1 MVALRNLIIIF
12 AAVVLL
18 VHPPLVF
25 ATVATGAVTGREVW
39 ELTASGASKVAA
51 AELTIANA
59 TRVLGLLGRYAGY
72 VGLAFAL
79 YDMAANTWDWW
90 HQDYDAG
97 TVAPVAPGEGSAG
110 VVPVGTGTGSANGP
124 WLCADGFSGA
134 AGEIPLGVIVTGITA
149 HSSSASFGG
158 AHGMCS
164 WYDINWIST
173 SSLPAASLSAASSG
187 PTNRLPFIEQLD
199 GAIADLT
206 NTANGVISGV
216 TVPMGQS
223 FDGTVALLRDARNL
237 VSTGLSLTP
246 SDYTLGGNSAAGSAS
261 LPGNGIPASVPGGVE
276 TTVAP
281 TQTPPIVDNSGV
293 VSAVSSA
300 AGVISSAIAASQSAV
315 VSAVQATTAAIA
327 ASQAAV
333 VSAVQAVAAPIVAA
347 VAASQSAV
355 VSAVQATT
363 ASISATQAAVVSA
376 VQAIPAAISAALHPD
391 LSAIKESVDA
401 VVAGQTSNPPDATLP
416 INADAVVCPVCSRED
431 QWGTAWSSLRDA
443 GMAAPVFGLINRIVL
458 NPVGT
463 IERVRTV
470 STNNFGVLSFDLNVW
485 GIDTYIGVVRYV
497 VIFVALMAGYF
508 VIFG

>member
-1 MVALRNLIIIF
+1 MVTRVIAVLV
-12 AAVVLL
+12 AVVLL
-18 VHPPLVF
+18 VHPPLVS
-25 ATVATGAVTGREVW
+25 ATVATGAVTGRNVW
-39 ELTASGASKVAA
+39 ELTASGAAKVAA
-51 AELTIANA
+51 AERTIANA

-293 VSAVSSA
+293 VSAVNSA
-300 AGVISSAIAASQSAV
+300 AGVISSAISASQAAV
-315 VSAVQATTAAIA
+315 VSAVQSVVSVVEAIPAAISA
-327 ASQAAV
+327 AAVATYTPIVAAVTASQAAV
-333 VSAVQAVAAPIVAA
+333 VSAVQAIAAPIVTAINEA
-347 VAASQSAV
+347 KTAI
-355 VSAVQATT
+355 VSAVSSAPAGGGSAGTTT
-363 ASISATQAAVVSA
+363 AVESLAAQQTA
-376 VQAIPAAISAALHPD
+376 RNAAAESAAAAAAPADVICPECVREDKWSEAWGTL
-391 LSAIKESVDA
+391 AA
-401 VVAGQTSNPPDATLP
+401 AGQ
-416 INADAVVCPVCSRED
+416 
-431 QWGTAWSSLRDA
+431 
-443 GMAAPVFGLINRIVL
+443 AAPVFGLINRIVI

-470 STNNFGVLSFDLNVW
+470 NTANFGALTFNLNQW
-485 GIDTYIGVVRYV
+485 GIDTYIGVIRYV
-497 VIFVALMAGYF
+497 VIFVALIAGYF